1 MLRTIITDT
10 VVWLYR
16 RGLSLHGRTLTVG
29 WAKPK
34 DKVGDGSMGVGSG
47 SGGGGGESSDRGEH
61 ELVLIP
67 PSEDAKVLFVGG
79 LVNYRSLIVQP
90 TATISSSSSSVSSS
104 GSSGSGEE
112 EDSGVNISP
121 LQQDLLELMPGLV
134 SIHKSANK
142 TYAFVEFDSYQSAMA
157 VMTRSLQQPPLVL
170 NNGSPIMVGWSKE
183 NNLIDA
189 SNALSSFLLTEPPSD
204 DSKVLFIGAIPN
216 NISEQDIHALFTTS
230 SSSSSTV
237 APPLPPPQSST
248 SSSSCVV
255 SIRRP
260 EGRDY
265 AFVEFISAEA
275 AREVMVRNRSS
286 PLLINDAPVL
296 IGE

>member
-1 MLRTIITDT
+1 M
-10 VVWLYR
+10 
-16 RGLSLHGRTLTVG
+16 G

-34 DKVGDGSMGVGSG
+34 GKAGDGSMGVGSG
-47 SGGGGGESSDRGEH
+47 SGGGDHYGGGESSDRGEH
-61 ELVLIP
+61 ELLLIP

-104 GSSGSGEE
+104 SSSGSGEE
-112 EDSGVNISP
+112 EDSGVNMSP

-237 APPLPPPQSST
+237 APPQSSSSTVTPQSSS

-286 PLLINDAPVL
+286 RPLLINDAPVL

>member
-1 MLRTIITDT
+1 MLSI
-10 VVWLYR
+10 YCR

-34 DKVGDGSMGVGSG
+34 DKAGDGSMVYG
-47 SGGGGGESSDRGEH
+47 SGGGGGGGGGGESDRGEH
-61 ELVLIP
+61 ELLLIP

-90 TATISSSSSSVSSS
+90 TTIISSSSSSSRSND
-104 GSSGSGEE
+104 GGEE
-112 EDSGVNISP
+112 ENSGVNISP
-121 LQQDLLELMPGLV
+121 LQLELLELMPGLV
-134 SIHKSANK
+134 SMHKSANK
-142 TYAFVEFDSYQSAMA
+142 SYAFVEFDCYQSAMA

-183 NNLIDA
+183 NNLVDA
-189 SNALSSFLLTEPPSD
+189 SNALASFLLTEPPSD
-204 DSKVLFIGAIPN
+204 DSKVLFIGAIPS
-216 NISEQDIHALFTTS
+216 NISEQDISALFNTTTSSIAAPSSTLSQS
-230 SSSSSTV
+230 SSSS
-237 APPLPPPQSST
+237 LSS

-265 AFVEFISAEA
+265 AFVEFINAEA
-275 AREVMVRNRSS
+275 ARKAMARNRSS

>member
-1 MLRTIITDT
+1 
-10 VVWLYR
+10 
-16 RGLSLHGRTLTVG
+16 
-29 WAKPK
+29 
-34 DKVGDGSMGVGSG
+34 
-47 SGGGGGESSDRGEH
+47 
-61 ELVLIP
+61 LIP

-90 TATISSSSSSVSSS
+90 TTIISSSSSSSRSND
-104 GSSGSGEE
+104 GGEE
-112 EDSGVNISP
+112 ENSGVNISP
-121 LQQDLLELMPGLV
+121 LQLELLELMPGLV
-134 SIHKSANK
+134 SMHKSANK
-142 TYAFVEFDSYQSAMA
+142 SYAFVEFDCYQSAMA

-183 NNLIDA
+183 NNLVDA
-189 SNALSSFLLTEPPSD
+189 SNALASFLLTEPPSD
-204 DSKVLFIGAIPN
+204 DSKVLFIGAIPS
-216 NISEQDIHALFTTS
+216 NISEQDISALFNTTTSSIAAPSSTLSQS
-230 SSSSSTV
+230 SSSS
-237 APPLPPPQSST
+237 LSS

-265 AFVEFISAEA
+265 AFVEFINAEA
-275 AREVMVRNRSS
+275 ARKAMARNRSS